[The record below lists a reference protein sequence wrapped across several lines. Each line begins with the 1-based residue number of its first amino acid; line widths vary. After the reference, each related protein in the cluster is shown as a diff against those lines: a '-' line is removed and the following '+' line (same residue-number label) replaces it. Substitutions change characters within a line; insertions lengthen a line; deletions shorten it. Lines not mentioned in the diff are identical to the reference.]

1 MKATGS
7 RDPEEPR
14 AFTDDDNHDESFRKQ
29 QQVSVV
35 ESTPPNHGG
44 EKKRVVLQLF
54 KNDKYASYDTDKKRK
69 NKTPSECTNYYED
82 TNNKKRKIG
91 SSNLKK
97 RSEVTETQ
105 RDQLD
110 VVRQDFVASVI
121 NSTNHEKQMVLVD
134 DIVVLSKHLQCL
146 TQKDGSEEAV
156 WLGDEVRYFTN

>member
-14 AFTDDDNHDESFRKQ
+14 AFTDDDSHDVSFQKQ

-44 EKKRVVLQLF
+44 EKKNVVLQLF
-54 KNDKYASYDTDKKRK
+54 KNDEYTSYDTEKKKRK
-69 NKTPSECTNYYED
+69 NKTPSESTNGSEN

-97 RSEVTETQ
+97 RSEVPETQ

-110 VVRQDFVASVI
+110 VVRQDFVASLI
-121 NSTNHEKQMVLVD
+121 NTTNREKQMVLVD

-146 TQKDGSEEAV
+146 THKDESEDGV
-156 WLGDEVRYFTN
+156 WLGDEVR

>member
-1 MKATGS
+1 VKATGS
-7 RDPEEPR
+7 REPEEPR
-14 AFTDDDNHDESFRKQ
+14 AFTDDDSHDESFRKQ
-29 QQVSVV
+29 QEVSVV

-54 KNDKYASYDTDKKRK
+54 KNDEYASYDTEKKKRK
-69 NKTPSECTNYYED
+69 NKTPSECTNDSED

-97 RSEVTETQ
+97 RSEVPLWK

-110 VVRQDFVASVI
+110 VVRQDFVASLI
-121 NSTNHEKQMVLVD
+121 NTTNREKQMVLVD

-146 TQKDGSEEAV
+146 THKDESEDGV
-156 WLGDEVRYFTN
+156 WLGDEVR

>member
-14 AFTDDDNHDESFRKQ
+14 AFTDDDNHDESFEKQ

-54 KNDKYASYDTDKKRK
+54 KNDEYASYDTEKKKRK
-69 NKTPSECTNYYED
+69 NKTPSECTNDSED
-82 TNNKKRKIG
+82 TNSKKRKIG

-97 RSEVTETQ
+97 RSEVPETQ

-110 VVRQDFVASVI
+110 VVRQDFVASLI
-121 NSTNHEKQMVLVD
+121 NTTNREKQMVLVD

-146 TQKDGSEEAV
+146 THKDESEDGV
-156 WLGDEVRYFTN
+156 WLGDEVR

>member
-14 AFTDDDNHDESFRKQ
+14 AFTDDDSHDESFKKQ

-54 KNDKYASYDTDKKRK
+54 KNDEYASYDTEKKK
-69 NKTPSECTNYYED
+69 GKKTPSECTNDSED
-82 TNNKKRKIG
+82 TNSKKRKIG

-97 RSEVTETQ
+97 RSEVPETQ

-110 VVRQDFVASVI
+110 VVRQDFVASLI
-121 NSTNHEKQMVLVD
+121 NTTNREKQMVLVD

-146 TQKDGSEEAV
+146 THKDESEDGV
-156 WLGDEVRYFTN
+156 WLGDEVR